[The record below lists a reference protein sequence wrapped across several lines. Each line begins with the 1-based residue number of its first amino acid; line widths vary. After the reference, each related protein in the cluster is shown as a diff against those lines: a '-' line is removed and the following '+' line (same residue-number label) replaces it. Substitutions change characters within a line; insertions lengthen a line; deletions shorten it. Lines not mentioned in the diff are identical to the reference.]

1 MAAKIVVADDS
12 RTQRSTIA
20 LALERKG
27 YQVIQ
32 GSNGLEAIT
41 LAYRDNPDLLV
52 SDVMMPELN
61 GYQVC
66 RLLKNDPAMADLP
79 IILLTTLDHQE
90 HRFWGKEAGADSYVL
105 KSADSA
111 PLEKE
116 VDRLL
121 KEKRRLPEEERR
133 RKGSTA
139 HPRQRI
145 HTRLTDL
152 LDRLLFEATI
162 ANRIREIGRFK
173 GDLKRSV
180 AGFFDFFQGLID
192 YQIALLFLPSSNP
205 PQLIAHLQG
214 NIPATLVEKAK
225 QTLWNQFPAAPT
237 EREKIQ
243 EHILNP
249 TCLSQGKPASDTG
262 LATLTAPFALQEGG
276 LAVFNTNLGLYTEET
291 NDALKIAARELDPIL
306 RFNLQA
312 EAMDRLKAD
321 FTAMIIHDL
330 RSPLTNVIAVVSMME
345 DGMFGPISEEQKT
358 WLGKIETSARTL
370 VDLVS
375 DFLDLSKLEA
385 GHLELAK
392 EETDLKLLVQNCV
405 ENYSLLA
412 RDKKVSL
419 MSKLPQTLPKIQA
432 DPRRLDQVLMNLI
445 SNSIKFTPDKGEI
458 QVGAAEED
466 GTAIKVW
473 IKDNGVGIPAREIGQ
488 IFQKYRQTTSAKASE
503 RKGTGLGLVICKMIV
518 EAHGGRIW
526 VESEERKG
534 TTFFFSLPLNLPKS
548 NA

>member
-1 MAAKIVVADDS
+1 MTAKIVVADDS

-27 YQVIQ
+27 HQVIQ

-41 LAYRDNPDLLV
+41 LAYRESPDLLV
-52 SDVMMPELN
+52 SDVVMPELN

-66 RLLKNDPAMADLP
+66 RLLKDDPAMADLP

-121 KEKRRLPEEERR
+121 KEKRRLPEKECRR
-133 RKGSTA
+133 EGSTA
-139 HPRQRI
+139 LPRQRI

-162 ANRIREIGRFK
+162 ANRIREVGRFR
-173 GDLKRSV
+173 GDLKRSL
-180 AGFFDFFQGLID
+180 AAFFEFFQGLID
-192 YQIALLFLPSSNP
+192 YQVALLFLRSSDP

-214 NIPATLVEKAK
+214 NVQASLVEKAK
-225 QTLWNQFPAAPT
+225 ETLWKEFPPM
-237 EREKIQ
+237 EKEKIQ
-243 EHILNP
+243 EQILNP
-249 TCLSQGKPASDTG
+249 TCLSQGKPASDAG
-262 LATLTAPFALQEGG
+262 LAALIAPFALEEGG
-276 LAVFNTNLGLYTEET
+276 LAVFSTNLGLYTEQT
-291 NDALKIAARELDPIL
+291 NDALKIAARELDPVL

-312 EAMDRLKAD
+312 EAIDRLKAD

-330 RSPLTNVIAVVSMME
+330 RSPLTNVMAVVSMME
-345 DGMFGPISEEQKT
+345 DGMFGPINEEQKT
-358 WLGKIETSARTL
+358 WLGKIETSAGTL

-385 GHLELAK
+385 GHLELIK
-392 EETDLKLLVQNCV
+392 EETDLGLLVQNCV

-412 RDKKVSL
+412 RDKQASL
-419 MSKLPQTLPKIQA
+419 KAKLPRPLPKIQA

-445 SNSIKFTPDKGEI
+445 TNSIKFTPDKGEI
-458 QVGAAEED
+458 EVGAGVGHGAE
-466 GTAIKVW
+466 IKVW
-473 IKDNGVGIPAREIGQ
+473 VRDNGVGIPAQEIEQ
-488 IFQKYRQTTSAKASE
+488 IFQKYRQTTSGKASK

>member
-12 RTQRSTIA
+12 RTQRSTVA

-79 IILLTTLDHQE
+79 IILLTTFDHQE

-105 KSADSA
+105 KSADPA

-133 RKGSTA
+133 RKGSTPL
-139 HPRQRI
+139 PRQRI

-192 YQIALLFLPSSNP
+192 YQIALLFLRSSNP
-205 PQLIAHLQG
+205 PQLIVHLQG
-214 NIPATLVEKAK
+214 KIPGSLLEKAK
-225 QTLWNQFPAAPT
+225 ETLWNDFSPI
-237 EREKIQ
+237 EKEKIQ
-243 EHILNP
+243 EYILNP
-249 TCLSQGKPASDTG
+249 TCLSQGKPASDAR
-262 LATLTAPFALQEGG
+262 LARLTAPFGLQEGG
-276 LAVFNTNLGLYTEET
+276 LAVFNTSLGLYTEET
-291 NDALKIAARELDPIL
+291 NDALKIAAQELDPIL
-306 RFNLQA
+306 RLNLQA

-345 DGMFGPISEEQKT
+345 DGRFGPINEEQKT
-358 WLGKIETSARTL
+358 WLGKIEISARTL

-392 EETDLKLLVQNCV
+392 EETDVKLLVQTCV

-412 RDKKVSL
+412 RDKEVSL
-419 MSKLPQTLPKIQA
+419 RSKLPQSLPKIQV

-458 QVGAAEED
+458 EVGAAEED
-466 GTAIKVW
+466 GTAIKFW
-473 IKDNGVGIPAREIGQ
+473 IKDDGVGIPAQEIGQ
-488 IFQKYRQTTSAKASE
+488 IFQKYRQTASGKASE

-526 VESEERKG
+526 VESEEGRG
-534 TTFFFSLPLNLPKS
+534 TTFFFALPLASYP
-548 NA
+548 